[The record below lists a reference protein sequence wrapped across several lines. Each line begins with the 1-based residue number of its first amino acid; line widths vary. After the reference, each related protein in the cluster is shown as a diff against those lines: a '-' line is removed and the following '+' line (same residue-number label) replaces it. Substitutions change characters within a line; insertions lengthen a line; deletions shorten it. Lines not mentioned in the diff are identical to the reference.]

1 MQFNYILK
9 SFFWSTLVNSSV
21 FRDLLSLMNKSLLIL
36 VERIRIM
43 NSAIAF
49 PLEFAQFVNCLSKIP
64 DFSANSIFFW
74 NYFLIFTLEFV
85 L

>member
-21 FRDLLSLMNKSLLIL
+21 FRDLLSLINKSLL
-36 VERIRIM
+36 IRIM

-74 NYFLIFTLEFV
+74 NYFLNFTLAFV